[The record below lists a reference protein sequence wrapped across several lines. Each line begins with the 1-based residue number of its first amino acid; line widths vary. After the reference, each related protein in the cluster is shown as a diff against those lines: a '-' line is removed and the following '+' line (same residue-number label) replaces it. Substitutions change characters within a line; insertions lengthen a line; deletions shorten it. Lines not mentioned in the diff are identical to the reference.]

1 MITERMQQALLY
13 RAFIEKQPMVDVDVA
28 RWSDPWRTIAL
39 LAERS
44 EGASDPLY
52 WAASVV
58 TDSEEAARNLIAMI
72 RMAGQPLH
80 IANLEEMAA
89 NLPPVTWLWENWIP
103 RGMLS
108 LLGAYQGT
116 GKSWFVL
123 DLARTII
130 QGGRWPDGTPTQG
143 PANVIYVEAEGIPQ
157 VLNQRAV
164 ALGMNRKRLYLL
176 TAEPGEVFNLA
187 LPEWRDKLI
196 DAATTLRPALI
207 IVDSLSSVTSNGQNS
222 VEETN
227 SLLVFLV
234 GLANYVNCGLLM
246 IHHLRKPSG
255 GQLYLPGMSIHDF
268 RGSGHI
274 TAMARTVL
282 GLSVVQSGK
291 QFSLNGP
298 RRLDL
303 VKTNLGPYPD
313 SLGIEMTTNGERT
326 QFTYGEAPDYERTVT
341 AADSVEAWLLNYLEE
356 NGPTPPATVV
366 DAAALD
372 GHGRAMIYRTRK
384 ALGAKIVN
392 TKGYRNPKNEWALPH
407 QIEDGDE
414 PEDGDDNQQSLYESE
429 E

>member
-1 MITERMQQALLY
+1 MITERMQQSLLY
-13 RAFIEKQPMVDVDVA
+13 RAFIENQPLGDVDVA
-28 RWSDPWRTIAL
+28 KWADPWRTLAL

-52 WAASVV
+52 WAARAI
-58 TDSEEAARNLIAMI
+58 SENEETARNLIAII

-130 QGGRWPDGTPTQG
+130 QGAKWPDGTPTQG

-164 ALGMNRKRLYLL
+164 SLGMNRKRLYLL

-207 IVDSLSSVTSNGQNS
+207 IVDSMSSVTSNGQNS

-227 SLLVFLV
+227 SLLMFLV

-313 SLGIEMTTNGERT
+313 SLGIEMTTIGDHT
-326 QFTYGEAPDYERTVT
+326 QFTYGAAPDYERTVT
-341 AADSVEAWLLNYLEE
+341 AADNVETWLLSYLEE

-366 DAAALD
+366 DAAAQD

-392 TKGYRNPKNEWALPH
+392 TKGFRNPKNEWALPH
-407 QIEDGDE
+407 QVEEIDE
-414 PEDGDDNQQSLYESE
+414 PEDDSDQQSLYESE